1 MDKYLEFL
9 KELLEEENINQSDV
23 LTSFEAWDS
32 LTILSIIASADE
44 QFNVTVN
51 SKEILEANTVGG
63 LIDLINSKM

>member
-44 QFNVTVN
+44 QFNITIN

-63 LIDLINSKM
+63 LIDLINSKK

>member
-44 QFNVTVN
+44 QFNITIN

>member
-44 QFNVTVN
+44 QFNVTIN

-63 LIDLINSKM
+63 LIDLINSKK

>member
-44 QFNVTVN
+44 QFNVTIN

-63 LIDLINSKM
+63 LINLINSKK

>member
-44 QFNVTVN
+44 QFNVTIN

>member
-44 QFNVTVN
+44 QFNVTIN

-63 LIDLINSKM
+63 LIDLINSKI

>member
-9 KELLEEENINQSDV
+9 KELLEEENINKSDV

-44 QFNVTVN
+44 QFNVTIN

-63 LIDLINSKM
+63 LIDLINSKK